1 MISWKDV
8 HVQDEIRKDRIAKAE
23 QARIIKAIR
32 VEEDGTTTEE
42 PNLLLL
48 AAATQLV
55 KLADALRARG
65 NNLSLANES

>member
-8 HVQDEIRKDRIAKAE
+8 HVQAEIRKDRIAKAE

-32 VEEDGTTTEE
+32 AEEDGPTKKE

-48 AAATQLV
+48 GVATRLV
-55 KLADALRARG
+55 KLGDALRTRG
-65 NNLSLANES
+65 TNLRLANEG